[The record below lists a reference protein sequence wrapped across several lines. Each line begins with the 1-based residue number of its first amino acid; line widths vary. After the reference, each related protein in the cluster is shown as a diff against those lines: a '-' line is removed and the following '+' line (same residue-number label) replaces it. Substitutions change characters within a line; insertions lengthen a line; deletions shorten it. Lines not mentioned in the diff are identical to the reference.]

1 MPKEFSFKLA
11 FDDFD
16 RSLVGK
22 PAIGSDEFKSAV
34 SKFFADQFSGF
45 GGQASVVVDDQ
56 ERTIEVRWTKSSTWM
71 DPKQNAIQLLNEG
84 KKQQALPILV
94 TLLHQDPSDID
105 VLYGLGLTYND
116 LGDFT
121 RAAHILEKAVEV
133 DPKFVG
139 AYVALGVAEISA
151 GNLMIGEEHLRSAL
165 KLDPEDRYALRN
177 LSATLMKQHRFAEA
191 LVQIKRTL
199 AVAPD
204 DIAMMIAMG
213 DCLNDLG
220 RPSESENYFRM
231 AIKTGGPEHLE
242 DLAKARLT
250 AKSEAVLKAN
260 HEVRH
265 DVVQFMRSAL
275 KRFKGMTTDEIKC
288 LGVEIAVLG
297 TRGLSINDSRKT
309 YTINSLP
316 GEFTALELVSMMYAA
331 FQQFAPESD
340 LGIDLSVE
348 YRVAIRD

>member
-1 MPKEFSFKLA
+1 MMPQEFSFKLS

-16 RSLVGK
+16 RSLIGN
-22 PAIGSDEFKSAV
+22 PAIGSDEFNSAV
-34 SKFFADQFSGF
+34 SNFFDDQFRGF
-45 GGQASVVVDDQ
+45 GGQAIVMVDDQ
-56 ERTIEVRWTKSSTWM
+56 ERTIEVRWTKASTWM

-94 TLLHQDPSDID
+94 TLMHQDPSDID
-105 VLYGLGLTYND
+105 VLYGLGLTYNE
-116 LGDFT
+116 LGDHA
-121 RAAHILEKAVEV
+121 RATPILEKAVEV
-133 DPKFVG
+133 DPKFLG

-177 LSATLMKQHRFAEA
+177 LSATLMKQRRFAEA

-220 RPSESENYFRM
+220 RTNESENYFRM
-231 AIKTGGPEHLE
+231 AIKTGGPEHLV

-265 DVVQFMRSAL
+265 DVVQFMRKAL
-275 KRFKGMTTDEIKC
+275 RRFEGMTAEEVTR

-297 TRGLSINDSRKT
+297 TKGLSINDTRKT
-309 YTINSLP
+309 YSIDSLG
-316 GEFTALELVSMMYAA
+316 GEFSALELVSMMYAA
-331 FQQFAPESD
+331 FQQFAPETD

-348 YRVAIRD
+348 YRLARG